1 MRGDRIRIT
10 SGPFAGLEGVFLMD
24 DGLHRSMVLIEMMGK
39 QQHIAIESSQL
50 DGLNG
55 ERSV

>member
-1 MRGDRIRIT
+1 
-10 SGPFAGLEGVFLMD
+10 MD